1 MKLLDK
7 GAVFML
13 LSAFFA
19 AFSGAVAKV
28 LSETMDPIE
37 MVFYRNI
44 IGVFIILYGL
54 KKAPVVVNKSKLHLL
69 ILRGVFGSIAMVL
82 FFYTIAHIPL
92 GEAIVLNKTSPFFVT
107 ILAFYLMKES
117 ITKNT
122 IFALIIGFIGI
133 VLIMKP
139 FGISLSVEHLMGVLG
154 GFFAAAAYATIKK
167 IKDIYDTKLIMLSF
181 MGIGSIIP
189 VLLYL
194 FTPYVTF
201 HLYTDFFTWSLLIFM
216 AVISTVSQWFLTK
229 AYSLSK
235 ASIIGVVGYSSIPFA
250 IGFGLVLGDAFPD
263 LIVFAGIALVVIGGI
278 LVSKK

>member
-1 MKLLDK
+1 
-7 GAVFML
+7 ML

-19 AFSGAVAKV
+19 AFSGAIAKV

-44 IGVFIILYGL
+44 IGVLILLYGL
-54 KKAPVVVNKSKLHLL
+54 KKAPVVVNKSKIHLL
-69 ILRGVFGSIAMVL
+69 ILRGVFGSLAMVL

-107 ILAFYLMKES
+107 ILAFYLMNES
-117 ITKNT
+117 INKNT
-122 IFALIIGFIGI
+122 IFALIIGFLGI

-139 FGISLSVEHLMGVLG
+139 FGISLSIEHLMGVLG

-189 VLLYL
+189 LLLYL

-201 HLYTDFFTWSLLIFM
+201 HIYTDFYTWSLLIFM

-263 LIVFAGIALVVIGGI
+263 LIVFVGIALVVIGGI
-278 LVSKK
+278 LVSRK